1 MKIIIFL
8 ICFTIIA
15 CSSKPK
21 QKPFD
26 ADEVEASSGEIIL
39 LGEINMANLQTSIV
53 TPWFN
58 EEFDRVTIDTLKVKY
73 LKPFTKDLKIKVFM
87 GSWCDDSQRELPH
100 FFKILT
106 SMDFDQG
113 QLQMFAMSEEKT
125 TPSNF
130 EKGLEIYNVP
140 TIIFFKNG
148 KEINRFVEFPVETL
162 ESDIQKIVTEA
173 AYNHSY
179 AL

>member
-8 ICFTIIA
+8 YCFAIIA

-26 ADEVEASSGEIIL
+26 VDEIEVTSGEIIL
-39 LGEINMANLQTSIV
+39 LGEINLANLQTSNV

-58 EEFDRVTIDTLKVKY
+58 EEFDRVTIDTLKVKD
-73 LKPFTKDLKIKVFM
+73 LKPFTKDLKIKIFM
-87 GSWCDDSQRELPH
+87 GSWCDDSKRELPP
-100 FFKILT
+100 FFKILV
-106 SMDFDQG
+106 SMDFDQNH
-113 QLQMFAMSEEKT
+113 LQMFAMSEEKT

-148 KEINRFVEFPVETL
+148 EEINRFVELPVENL
-162 ESDIQKIVTEA
+162 ESDIKKIITGA
-173 AYNHSY
+173 AYAHSY